1 MAVVL
6 LVDDERAVRTG
17 MARFLEGEGFEV
29 ETARDGVEA
38 LEKFSART
46 PDLVLLDVMMPR
58 CNGFT
63 ACAEIRR
70 LDPTVPIVFLT
81 AMDSEAELVRA
92 LGLGADDFL
101 SKSSGDA
108 GKIARIR
115 SALAR
120 HEAHRSASWNRRVAL
135 GRMTADIDSLTLSED
150 GRIVERLTKTE
161 GDILSYL
168 ASRRGNIVSRG
179 EIVDALRGEGF
190 ACEDGMLYVH
200 VSNLRRKLGAAAA
213 LVVSERGAGYRLLK

>member
-1 MAVVL
+1 MAVIL
-6 LVDDERAVRTG
+6 LVDDERSVRTG

-38 LEKFSART
+38 LEKFSARA

-63 ACAEIRR
+63 ACAEIRK

-120 HEAHRSASWNRRVAL
+120 HEAHRSMSGRRRVAL
-135 GRMTADIDSLTLSED
+135 GRITADIDSLTLSED

-213 LVVSERGAGYRLLK
+213 LIVNERGAGYRLLK